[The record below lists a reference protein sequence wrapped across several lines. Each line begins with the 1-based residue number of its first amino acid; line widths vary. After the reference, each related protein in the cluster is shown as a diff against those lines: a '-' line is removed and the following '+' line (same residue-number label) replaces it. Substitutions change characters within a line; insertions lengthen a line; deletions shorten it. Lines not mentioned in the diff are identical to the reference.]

1 MEQKELFE
9 KQKLNRSRNVVY
21 VRLNDQEM
29 NRLVKEASD
38 HNNTLPTQIKDGYFN
53 GLPSKLLFTRED
65 ADRIRGELRRIG
77 NNVNQIARAINT
89 GAREG
94 MNGAFV
100 EFQEAFKAL
109 ENLVGGAYG
118 HRQG

>member
-9 KQKLNRSRNVVY
+9 KQKINRSRNVVY
-21 VRLNDQEM
+21 VRLTDQEFT
-29 NRLVKEASD
+29 RLVTDASN
-38 HNNTLPTQIKDGYFN
+38 HNNTLPTQMKEGYFN

-65 ADRIRGELRRIG
+65 ADRIRGEIRRIG
-77 NNVNQIARAINT
+77 NNVNQIARAINS
-89 GAREG
+89 GVQEG
-94 MNGAFV
+94 WNSAFI

-109 ENLVGGAYG
+109 ENLIGGAYG